1 MHAAVARSARELLPA
16 TRKSWAHR
24 LCLAFAWLAFA
35 VSGVVFSEPA
45 PVDALMLGLIVLL
58 PAAGLVTFT
67 PSLLGY
73 LVLWLI
79 AAVGGLVAC
88 TVSTDFSD
96 SAVFTAVSVYLAVAS
111 FAIAGFVAHRPNAHT
126 RLILNGY
133 LVAALIAGGA
143 GLVGYFGLLPGSYDL
158 FTKFDRAAG
167 TFKDP
172 NVFGTFLIPPAVY
185 ALHLAVE
192 RPVRQAVLP
201 LAASAVLVLAVFLS
215 FSRGAWMAL
224 ALSLLGYGYIVLVT
238 STSPLKRLKIAS
250 LAAVGLVVAA
260 LGIVAALQI
269 DSVSKL
275 LSERA
280 SLTQSYDVGPEGR
293 FGGQEKATGLILDNP
308 VGIGAKQFA
317 AVYHHEEVH
326 NVYLSMFLNAGW
338 LGGAA
343 YDLVV
348 LLTLVL
354 GARHLLRP
362 SAAQPLFQ
370 IAYVCFL
377 AIALE
382 GFIIDTD
389 HWRHFYVLLAL
400 IWGLMAARDAQAQAP
415 FPEPSQPVPA
425 GTAARV
431 PNP

>member
-1 MHAAVARSARELLPA
+1 MHAAVARSAGERLPA

-79 AAVGGLVAC
+79 AAAGGLVAC

-111 FAIAGFVAHRPNAHT
+111 FIIAGFVAHKPNAHT

-250 LAAVGLVVAA
+250 LAAAGLVVAA
-260 LGIVAALQI
+260 LGIIAALQI

-400 IWGLMAARDAQAQAP
+400 IWGLMAAPRRSGASAV
-415 FPEPSQPVPA
+415 S
-425 GTAARV
+425 
-431 PNP
+431 

>member
-1 MHAAVARSARELLPA
+1 MHAAVARSAGELLPA

-79 AAVGGLVAC
+79 AAAGGLVAC

-96 SAVFTAVSVYLAVAS
+96 SAIFTAVSVYLAVAS
-111 FAIAGFVAHRPNAHT
+111 FIIAGFVAHRPNAHT

-133 LVAALIAGGA
+133 VVAALIAGGA

-362 SAAQPLFQ
+362 SATQPLFQ

-400 IWGLMAARDAQAQAP
+400 IWGLMAAPRRLGASAV
-415 FPEPSQPVPA
+415 S
-425 GTAARV
+425 
-431 PNP
+431 

>member
-1 MHAAVARSARELLPA
+1 MHAAVARSAGALLPA

-79 AAVGGLVAC
+79 AAAGGLVAC

-111 FAIAGFVAHRPNAHT
+111 FIIAGFVAHRPNAHT

-250 LAAVGLVVAA
+250 LAAAGLVVAA
-260 LGIVAALQI
+260 LGIIAALQI

-293 FGGQEKATGLILDNP
+293 FGGQEKATGLILDNS

-400 IWGLMAARDAQAQAP
+400 IWGLMAAPRRSGASAV
-415 FPEPSQPVPA
+415 S
-425 GTAARV
+425 
-431 PNP
+431 